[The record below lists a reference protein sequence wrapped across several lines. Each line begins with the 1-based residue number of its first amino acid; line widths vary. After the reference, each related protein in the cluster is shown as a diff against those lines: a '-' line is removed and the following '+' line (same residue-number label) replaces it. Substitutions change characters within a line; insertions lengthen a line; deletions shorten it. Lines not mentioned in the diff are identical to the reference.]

1 MRKYTVVLALILS
14 TINYQLSTIQACTN
28 FLVGKDASA
37 DGSTIISYAA
47 DSYGMYGF
55 LHFSPAQDWPEG
67 AMREVKDWDSGRP
80 QGAIPQVPHTYT
92 VVGNMNEHQVTIGET
107 TWGGREA
114 LWDTVG
120 IDYGSLIYIA
130 LERSKTAREAIEW
143 MITLVNEYG
152 YASEGESFSI
162 GDPNEIWVMDLIG
175 KGAGQKGANWVA
187 VRVPDNAV
195 CAHANQSRI
204 TKLPLDA
211 KARLTKEQKRL
222 EKKLNCKI
230 VTPSEKGMGDVW
242 MWDKNLIAFAK
253 EKGFF
258 SGEDKDFSFQ
268 AAYNPFDFSGL
279 YVCEARV
286 WSFFRHFSN
295 DMDKYFDYATGK
307 TFRENHSQLSTVNC
321 QLSTVNCQEGEHMP
335 LWIIPDRKVS
345 VQDIKECMRDEY
357 KGTPLDITQGTDAG
371 PWNSKLRY
379 GGLGFKLAP
388 QGTDT
393 LQYWYERPTATQ
405 QTAWSFV
412 AQMRK
417 SYIVHGQIVHPYGI
431 FWFGVD
437 DAACS
442 CYVPMYSCINHVPEC
457 FAEGNGDS
465 YTFSPTSAWWTFNI
479 VANWAYTKYSRMY
492 PHIREMQQVW
502 DDKFNTQ
509 VAGVDARVA
518 TMNEDDARA
527 FLTDYSCSQAENLVA
542 DWQKLGIYLFTK
554 FLDGQERKE
563 ENGAFKRNPYG
574 NSCGPNRL
582 PLPEPFLRM
591 VAPEITH
598 E

>member
-1 MRKYTVVLALILS
+1 MRKFLVMIALVLPLTVL
-14 TINYQLSTIQACTN
+14 ACTN
-28 FLVGKDASA
+28 FLVGKEASA

-47 DSYGMYGF
+47 DSYGMFGF
-55 LHFSPAQDWPEG
+55 LHFSPAADYPEG
-67 AMREVKDWDSGRP
+67 AVREVKDWDTGRS
-80 QGAIPQVPHTYT
+80 QGTIPQVAHTYS

-120 IDYGSLIYIA
+120 VDYGSLIYIA
-130 LERSKTAREAIEW
+130 LERSKTAREAIDW

-162 GDPNEIWVMDLIG
+162 GDPNEIWIMDLIG
-175 KGAGQKGANWVA
+175 KGPGKKGANWVA
-187 VRVPDNAV
+187 VRIPDNAIS
-195 CAHANQSRI
+195 AHANQARI
-204 TKLPLDA
+204 TTLPVTMKVKMSAKQAKQQKLI
-211 KARLTKEQKRL
+211 
-222 EKKLNCKI
+222 EKKLNC
-230 VTPSEKGMGDVW
+230 VCKGDW
-242 MWDKNLIAFAK
+242 MWDKDLIAFAR
-253 EKGFF
+253 EKGYF
-258 SGEDKDFSFQ
+258 SGKDEEFSFQ

-286 WSFFRHFSN
+286 WSFFRHFS
-295 DMDKYFDYATGK
+295 DEMDQYLDYATGK
-307 TFRENHSQLSTVNC
+307 TFRETNGKDA
-321 QLSTVNCQEGEHMP
+321 GEHMP
-335 LWIIPDRKVS
+335 LWIIPNKKVS
-345 VQDIKECMRDEY
+345 VQDVKECMRDEY

-379 GGLGFKLAP
+379 GGLGFKCAVN
-388 QGTDT
+388 GTDT

-412 AQMRK
+412 SQMR
-417 SYIVHGQIVHPYGI
+417 SYNPYGI

-442 CYVPMYSCINHVPEC
+442 CYTPMYSCLTRVPEC
-457 FAEGNGDS
+457 FKEGNGDS
-465 YTFSPTSAWWTFNI
+465 YTFSHTSAWWTFNL

-492 PHIREMQQVW
+492 PHIREKQQVW

-509 VAGVDARVA
+509 IPGLDERVA
-518 TMNEDDARA
+518 QLSEEDAKA
-527 FLTDYSCSQAENLVA
+527 FLTNYSCSQATSLVE
-542 DWQKLGIYLFTK
+542 DWQRLYVYLVTK
-554 FLDGQERKE
+554 FIDGQERKE
-563 ENGAFKRNPYG
+563 ENGDFKRNRYG
-574 NSCGPNRL
+574 QSTGPNRL